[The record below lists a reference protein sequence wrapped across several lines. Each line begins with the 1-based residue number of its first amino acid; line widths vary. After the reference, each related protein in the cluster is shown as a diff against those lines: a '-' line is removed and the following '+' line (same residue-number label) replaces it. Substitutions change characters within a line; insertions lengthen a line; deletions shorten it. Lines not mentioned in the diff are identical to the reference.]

1 MRNVKCYVKDYPRP
15 QFVRNNWMNLNGK
28 WNFKFDD
35 ANVGEKEGW
44 FNGFET
50 KEEIN
55 VPFAYQAPV
64 SGIVDKTFH
73 QVMWYSKK
81 VKFTKKENE
90 NVLIHLEGSD
100 HVTKLW
106 CNGIFVGTHVGGYS
120 RATFDITNAIK
131 NDEEALIVI
140 RIEDDKSCT
149 KPRGK
154 QRWLDYDYGC
164 WYIETSGIWK
174 TVWAEVVS
182 ETRINRVKM
191 TPIESTYHMFFEYE
205 VENFKKGYS
214 LRTVI
219 SYKDEVIADQTMA
232 LVRENHTFSIDLS
245 NDINDFKIHWW
256 RPEHPE
262 FYDVE
267 FSLIDNNGN
276 VIDHVGSY
284 TAFRIFKAE
293 GNLLRLNLSPVYMR
307 MVLEQGYWRETGLTP
322 LNEDVLI
329 EQIRLIQELGFNGIR
344 MHQKIE
350 DERFYYFCDVMGI
363 MVWCE
368 LPSSYEFKDKAVDRI
383 VSEWMQIVKQN
394 YNHPSIVAWVPIN
407 ESWGVNRLTSNV
419 NEKHFTETL
428 YHLTKTYDPMRP
440 VMTNDG
446 WEHTTSDIITLH
458 NYSQDPNELK
468 AFYENIQNVINY
480 STANNYSQCRPTF
493 VNGHEYKGQPIM
505 IDEFAGIGFKTN
517 DDEGWGYGDKVSSKE
532 AYVNRLASL
541 VKVLRENPYICGFC
555 VTQTTDV
562 YHEINGLLDFDRKPK
577 ASMELMNKAIT
588 QK

>member
-15 QFVRNNWMNLNGK
+15 QFVRENWMNLNGK

-35 ANVGEKEGW
+35 NNVGEKQGW
-44 FNGFET
+44 YKGFDNNQ
-50 KEEIN
+50 EIN

-64 SGIVDKTFH
+64 SGIEDKTFH
-73 QVMWYSKK
+73 QIMWYSKT
-81 VKFTKKENE
+81 VKFSKKENE
-90 NVLIHLEGSD
+90 DVLLHLEGAD
-100 HVTKLW
+100 HEAKVW
-106 CNGIFVGTHVGGYS
+106 CNGIYVGSHVGGYC
-120 RATFDITNAIK
+120 RATFDLTNAVEDNK
-131 NDEEALIVI
+131 DALIVI
-140 RIEDDKSCT
+140 RMEDDKSCT

-164 WYIETSGIWK
+164 WYIETSGLWK

-182 ETRINRVKM
+182 ETRLNRVKM
-191 TPIESTYHMFFEYE
+191 TPIEDKYHMFFEYE
-205 VENFKKGYS
+205 VDNFEKGLN
-214 LRTVI
+214 LRTII
-219 SYKDEVIADQTMA
+219 SYKDEVIADQSMA

-262 FYDVE
+262 FYDVKFILTNKE
-267 FSLIDNNGN
+267 GA
-276 VIDHVGSY
+276 VIDEVGSY
-284 TAFRIFKAE
+284 TAFRIFKTE
-293 GNLLRLNLSPVYMR
+293 GSILKLNLSPCYMR
-307 MVLEQGYWRETGLTP
+307 MVLEQGYWRDTGLTP

-329 EQIRLIQELGFNGIR
+329 EQIRLIKELGFNGIR
-344 MHQKIE
+344 MHQKVE

-363 MVWCE
+363 LVWCE

-383 VSEWMQIVKQN
+383 VREWMDIVKQN

-407 ESWGVNRLTSNV
+407 ESWGVNRLTTNV

-428 YHLTKTYDPMRP
+428 YHLTKAYDPMRP

-458 NYSQDPNELK
+458 NYAQDPNELK
-468 AFYENIQNVINY
+468 EFYEEIDRVINY
-480 STANNYSQCRPTF
+480 SNCSNNSQSRSTF
-493 VNGHEYKGQPIM
+493 VNGHKYNGQPIM

-517 DDEGWGYGDKVSSKE
+517 DDEGWGYGDKVASKE

-541 VKVLRENPYICGFC
+541 VKVLRENKNICGFC

-577 ASMELMNKAIT
+577 ADMELMRKAIV